1 MHLRRIHSTLS
12 STEQEIQRKLNLFLW
27 TQLDWSNHTKLGMR
41 EDELII
47 GAVRRRGSWRQQSS
61 NWYSAGRRRRI
72 RRKGGSNR
80 GCRRDVD
87 YHRHIDVLRPLNEE
101 VFLDHLRVLCFK
113 ASLGNMGILQLLVQG
128 HQSLLIVRDIQ
139 SRLLLD
145 VNRHLP
151 NILKSS
157 LCLPERRR
165 WRLLT
170 EEEAQMCL
178 EDSVLQMMSDGRI
191 LRRTFGFAG
200 AERELLEA

>member
-47 GAVRRRGSWRQQSS
+47 GAVR
-61 NWYSAGRRRRI
+61 
-72 RRKGGSNR
+72 NR

-113 ASLGNMGILQLLVQG
+113 ASLGNM
-128 HQSLLIVRDIQ
+128 
-139 SRLLLD
+139 
-145 VNRHLP
+145 
-151 NILKSS
+151 
-157 LCLPERRR
+157 
-165 WRLLT
+165 
-170 EEEAQMCL
+170 MCL